1 MAAKPQFN
9 RLKAYRPTAIINS
22 PPGERKHILRRF
34 WFPAVL
40 MLALAAGGLTGIIA
54 AYQLNYSQA
63 ATEVAALATYR
74 PSIVTRIYA
83 DDGKT
88 VIGQFALEKRSPLK
102 YDEIPANMKNAILA
116 VEDAR
121 FYDHVGIDPIRIAG
135 AAWKNLT
142 SDKVEGGSTLTQQL
156 AKNLFLTREQ
166 TLKRKV
172 NEWVLALQIERYYTK
187 NQIME
192 LYANHSFVG
201 ANSYGGEAGAETY
214 FGKQAK
220 DLTIEEAALLAA
232 IPKAP
237 GEYSPTANATKA
249 KERRDLVLDL
259 MAKNGFASQSE
270 VEAAKT
276 KPIQLAE
283 SAYYQAPQAT
293 EPAFDYPVEY
303 IRQELEDK
311 YTTRVAQTGLA
322 VYSTINVAA
331 QRKAYEAV
339 RAGLRWYDKSHA
351 GWHSSYQAIPTSSN
365 NGAPTQQE
373 LAGYKYPDWYRGDYS
388 PGRYL
393 MGLVMKV
400 DQARDEATVRFGNYT
415 ATVTAADTGW
425 GHRAP
430 RSEFK
435 PGYLAEF
442 IIKDVDKKNRKMKV
456 ELNQIPGVQGSMMTI
471 NAKTGEMVTMIGG
484 YDFLTNKFNNA
495 VQAYRQ
501 TGSAFKPFVYTA
513 AIEWGMTPDT
523 TVSGAPISIGDWQPH
538 NYDGSLGCAD
548 MPLRTALAQSMN
560 IPAVHLLQ
568 TVGVQTGAQM
578 LRRFGV
584 KVPMAPYLSSALGAT
599 EVPLDQ
605 MVSAYST
612 FPNKGV
618 RVEPHMVRRVLD
630 RDGAVLEEW
639 EKTTYKV
646 VSEYV
651 ALTMVSMMRGVVQG
665 GTASAAQVLGV
676 PLAGKTGT
684 VNDHTDVWFL
694 GYTPTYVTGVWM
706 GYPGRKKPLGNDMTG
721 AHGALPLFIDFMKD
735 FLKDKPK
742 EDFTKAPTMPEDMKE
757 MYKQRQRELALARAQ
772 MTADEDEDKTDEN
785 AKPNSNPNAMTTPK
799 LQDTT
804 LPPAPKTDLPA
815 EPRTTTETPKKTEP
829 AVPAA
834 TPAQSRPREA
844 EPAKKKGKKGDD
856 GPPG

>member
-1 MAAKPQFN
+1 MAAKPPFD
-9 RLKAYRPTAIINS
+9 RLKAYRPTAIVNA
-22 PPGERKHILRRF
+22 PPGERKHLLRRF

-40 MLALAAGGLTGIIA
+40 LLALAAGGLTGIIA

-63 ATEVAALATYR
+63 ANEVAALATYR
-74 PSIVTRIYA
+74 PSVVTRIYA

-88 VIGQFALEKRSPLK
+88 VIGEFALEKRIPLK
-102 YDEIPANMKNAILA
+102 YEEIPPNVKNAILA

-121 FYDHVGIDPIRIAG
+121 FYDHMGIDPIRIIG

-142 SDKVEGGSTLTQQL
+142 SDRVEGGSTLTQQL

-166 TLKRKV
+166 TYKRKV
-172 NEWVLALQIERYYTK
+172 NEWLLALQIERYYTK

-192 LYANHSFVG
+192 LYANHIFVG
-201 ANSYGGEAGAETY
+201 ANAYGVEAGAETY

-220 DLTIEEAALLAA
+220 DLTIDEAALLAA

-237 GEYSPTANATKA
+237 GEYSPTSNPVKA

-259 MAKNGFASQSE
+259 MAKNGFASESE
-270 VEAAKT
+270 VATAKAR
-276 KPIQLAE
+276 PIQLAD

-303 IRQELEDK
+303 IRQDLEDK
-311 YTTRVAQTGLA
+311 FTTRVAQTGLA
-322 VYSTINVAA
+322 VYSTINIPA
-331 QRKAYEAV
+331 QRKAYEVV
-339 RAGLRWYDKSHA
+339 RAGLRRYAA
-351 GWHSSYQAIPTSSN
+351 GHGGWRNSYEAIATSSN
-365 NGAPTQQE
+365 TGTPTQQE
-373 LAGYKYPDWYRGDYS
+373 LASYKYPDWYRNDYV

-393 MGLVMKV
+393 KGLVMKV
-400 DQARDEATVRFGNYT
+400 ESGRDEATIRFGNYT
-415 ATVTAADTGW
+415 ATVNTSDMG
-425 GHRAP
+425 GKRSP

-442 IIKDVDKKNRKMKV
+442 IIREVDKKNRRLRV
-456 ELNQIPGVQGSMMTI
+456 EMQPIPAVEGALMTI
-471 NAKTGEMVTMIGG
+471 NAKTGEIMAMQGG
-484 YDFLTNKFNNA
+484 YDFLSNKFNNA

-501 TGSAFKPFVYTA
+501 TGSAFKPFIYTA
-513 AIEWGMTPDT
+513 AIEWGMTPDSI
-523 TVSGAPISIGDWQPH
+523 VSGAPINIGGWTPH
-538 NYDGSLGCAD
+538 NYDGSTSCGD

-568 TVGVQTGAQM
+568 TVGIQTGAQM
-578 LRRFGV
+578 VRRFGI
-584 KVPMAPYLSSALGAT
+584 KVPMAPYLPSALGAT

-605 MVSAYST
+605 MVSAYSA

-618 RVEPHMVRRVLD
+618 RVDPHMVRRVLD

-646 VSEYV
+646 VNEYV
-651 ALTMVSMMRGVVQG
+651 ALTMVSMMRGVIQG

-706 GYPGRKKPLGNDMTG
+706 GYPGRKKNLGNEMTG
-721 AHGALPLFIDFMKD
+721 AHGALPFFIDYMKD

-742 EDFTKAPTMPEDMKE
+742 EDFPKAPLMPEDMRE
-757 MYKQRQRELALARAQ
+757 MFKQRQRELALERAQ
-772 MTADEDEDKTDEN
+772 MQPEASPSPGDEN
-785 AKPNSNPNAMTTPK
+785 TPPSAITTPK
-799 LQDTT
+799 LEDTT
-804 LPPAPKTDLPA
+804 LPPAPRVDQPG
-815 EPRTTTETPKKTEP
+815 EPRTEGPPKP
-829 AVPAA
+829 ASPVA
-834 TPAQSRPREA
+834 TPAHQETRPREA

-856 GPPG
+856 GPPN